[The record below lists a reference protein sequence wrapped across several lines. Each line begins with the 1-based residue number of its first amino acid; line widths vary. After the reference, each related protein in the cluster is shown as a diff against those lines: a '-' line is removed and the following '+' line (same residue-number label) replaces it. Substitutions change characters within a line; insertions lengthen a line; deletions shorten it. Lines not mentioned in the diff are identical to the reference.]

1 MVAFL
6 PNITRPVHGLLASSA
21 LSITRWIRGRKKWGR
36 PPYTDSTFGFSVAA
50 EPRLCCGNPAA
61 SPAYLAVRTGIVLQ
75 CGDAAG
81 LPQQRRGSAATLNP
95 NVESVYGGLPHF
107 SSRVSIG

>member
-21 LSITRWIRGRKKWGR
+21 LSITRWIRGRKKGGR

-61 SPAYLAVRTGIVLQ
+61 SPHWSTMPVRPAKYAGVSGFHPHRNKALYKSPPVLYQPGLGILGAQ
-75 CGDAAG
+75 LSC
-81 LPQQRRGSAATLNP
+81 R
-95 NVESVYGGLPHF
+95 
-107 SSRVSIG
+107 